1 MYCTNCGKEMNENQ
15 AICLNCGVK
24 TGDGNAFCQNCGNA
38 VAPNAAVCLSCGVA
52 IKKTSSVGVEGELGG
67 QNKLMI
73 ALVCFFL
80 GGIGIHNFIMGEN
93 KKGIFKII
101 MSFVCGIG
109 GILALIDF
117 IKILIGKYVVDPTK
131 LI

>member
-1 MYCTNCGKEMNENQ
+1 MNENQ

>member
-1 MYCTNCGKEMNENQ
+1 MFCKNCGKEMNENQ

-52 IKKTSSVGVEGELGG
+52 IKKPSSVGVEGELGG

-80 GGIGIHNFIMGEN
+80 GGLGIHNFIMGEN

-101 MSFVCGIG
+101 MSFVCGIS

-131 LI
+131 LV